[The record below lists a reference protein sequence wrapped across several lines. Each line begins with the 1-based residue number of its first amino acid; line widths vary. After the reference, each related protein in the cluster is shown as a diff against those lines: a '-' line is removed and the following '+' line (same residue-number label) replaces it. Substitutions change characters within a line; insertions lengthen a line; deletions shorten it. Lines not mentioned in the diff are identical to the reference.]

1 MCMIPVSEP
10 FSTLVFL
17 FDNLLVPLVHEL
29 LSVKFFGLVL
39 SIDVLSV
46 FNKVSDF
53 FDALA

>member
-29 LSVKFFGLVL
+29 LSVTFFGLVL